1 MVVVGNHN
9 LIAGA
14 PMATDRRINTFTTRF
29 IGIIRML
36 YEIKWYDQ
44 NPKRW
49 ESTSTKRL
57 TKQLFA

>member
-14 PMATDRRINTFTTRF
+14 SMATNRRINTFTTRF

-36 YEIKWYDQ
+36 YAINWYNKTRSSGIDIYKAV
-44 NPKRW
+44 N
-49 ESTSTKRL
+49 
-57 TKQLFA
+57 